1 MEVVTTEDF
10 GFLVAQEGVGPAGLG
25 QVLAGRR
32 RRIGADRDDAD
43 AALLEF
49 WEALLETP

>member
-1 MEVVTTEDF
+1 MEDF
-10 GFLVAQEGVGPAGLG
+10 GFLIAQEGVGPAGLG
-25 QVLAGRR
+25 QMVAGRR

-49 WEALLETP
+49 GEALLETP